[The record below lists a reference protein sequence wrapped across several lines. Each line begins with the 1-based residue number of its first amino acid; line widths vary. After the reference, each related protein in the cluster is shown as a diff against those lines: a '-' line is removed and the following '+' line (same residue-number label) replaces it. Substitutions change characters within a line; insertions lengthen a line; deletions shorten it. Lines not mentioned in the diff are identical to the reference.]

1 MQSNLC
7 SQLMHSKAPQLR
19 SRTCNWAPH
28 KSVHLHFA
36 LLQGGCG
43 VRKSTNNTFLCREVL
58 LVCSICLFSE
68 ELLLEEV
75 SNSLLG
81 CFVPFRRKLISPVK
95 CSPSTDRHMFSGHQP
110 KEHSL
115 QPLAY
120 IPSWQAPGIFGEPT
134 PGVLHLS
141 PLWLFGHQASKMVH
155 ARGTSKSCFFLYSLV
170 IYPPT
175 SCD

>member
-7 SQLMHSKAPQLR
+7 SQLVHSKAPRLR

-43 VRKSTNNTFLCREVL
+43 VRKSTNNTFLCREIL

-134 PGVLHLS
+134 PGVLHLCLHYDYLVTR
-141 PLWLFGHQASKMVH
+141 PPKWYMPGAHLRAASSST
-155 ARGTSKSCFFLYSLV
+155 A
-170 IYPPT
+170 
-175 SCD
+175 